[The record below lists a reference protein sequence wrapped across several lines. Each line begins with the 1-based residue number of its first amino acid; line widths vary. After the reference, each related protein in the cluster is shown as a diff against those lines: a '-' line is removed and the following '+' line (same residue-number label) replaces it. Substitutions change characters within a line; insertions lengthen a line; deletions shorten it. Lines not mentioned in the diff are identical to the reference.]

1 MPKNCIPEEPW
12 KFYKN
17 ICDPYYKVERM
28 WSKHGYVESAN
39 DMLPL
44 SLLLENVV
52 GWFLL
57 HGKLQ
62 IVLFSTNLPTD
73 HPPPTLSSNWVNPT
87 GIIIKGTKDPMAIN
101 ILLIHNL
108 QCKHNLKKQRNLN
121 TQRIPLDKIVR
132 PIENPGEDKAFW
144 SGRWQDDG

>member
-1 MPKNCIPEEPW
+1 
-12 KFYKN
+12 
-17 ICDPYYKVERM
+17 
-28 WSKHGYVESAN
+28 
-39 DMLPL
+39 MLPL

-101 ILLIHNL
+101 ILLIHTL
-108 QCKHNLKKQRNLN
+108 QFKVHLKNKEISIIKEFHWTKLCDQLKILEKTKPFGAGGDKMTDSAGLRFWQKQLSL
-121 TQRIPLDKIVR
+121 IKIY
-132 PIENPGEDKAFW
+132 G
-144 SGRWQDDG
+144 

>member
-1 MPKNCIPEEPW
+1 
-12 KFYKN
+12 
-17 ICDPYYKVERM
+17 
-28 WSKHGYVESAN
+28 
-39 DMLPL
+39 MLPL

-73 HPPPTLSSNWVNPT
+73 PPTPHTFVKLGQSNQNHYQGNKGPLA
-87 GIIIKGTKDPMAIN
+87 IK
-101 ILLIHNL
+101 ILLIHTL
-108 QCKHNLKKQRNLN
+108 QCKVHLKK
-121 TQRIPLDKIVR
+121 QRIPLDKSVR

-144 SGRWQDDG
+144 SGR

>member
-1 MPKNCIPEEPW
+1 MLNDPEEPW
-12 KFYKN
+12 KFYKK
-17 ICDPYYKVERM
+17 ICDPYHKVERM

-101 ILLIHNL
+101 ILLIHTL
-108 QCKHNLKKQRNLN
+108 QCKHHLN
-121 TQRIPLDKIVR
+121 NQRIPLDKIVR